1 MADHLN
7 SLGTRT
13 VCSADWFLHCARGVS
28 RGCFWF
34 TIRATLLAYK
44 TAALPWKFDQNA
56 LPKQRRNTE
65 PVSRATSK

>member
-13 VCSADWFLHCARGVS
+13 VCSADWFMHCAGGVPRGS
-28 RGCFWF
+28 FWF

-44 TAALPWKFDQNA
+44 TAALPWKLDQNA
-56 LPKQRRNTE
+56 LPKTTGQH
-65 PVSRATSK
+65 